1 MNLAK
6 LCVRKNWQNN
16 SITITNVSFLCTA
29 FVPKIIWWYVAERK
43 HVLLVEQDIHN
54 FKYEIIL
61 LNERGDM
68 RTTAQQIPTMQK
80 YNDMIPVHELQQ

>member
-1 MNLAK
+1 MLVVTSCDVTFQADK
-6 LCVRKNWQNN
+6 LN
-16 SITITNVSFLCTA
+16 
-29 FVPKIIWWYVAERK
+29 
-43 HVLLVEQDIHN
+43 HVEWAASEAYSPN